1 MYEIKGYE
9 RLRNIGEGAFGKA
22 VLVMCKKLRVHRVIK
37 EINISKMSPRER
49 EEARIEVSVL
59 SQMNHPNIVR
69 YCDSFEDPTSLYI
82 VMEYCDQG
90 DLYHKINAQ
99 KGVLMAESRVLDYF
113 VQICLG
119 LKHIHDRMI
128 LHRDIKTQNI
138 FLNSDGRVKLG
149 DFGIAKVLNHTL
161 DLARTCIGTPY
172 YLSPEICEN
181 KPYNHKSDIW
191 ALGCVLYEMTTL
203 KHAFEAGNMKNL
215 VLKIIRGTYPPVSPK
230 YSYELRC
237 LISQLFR
244 RSPRDRPSIA
254 TILRKP
260 FLTKRIH
267 RFLTETQVAEEFSH
281 TVIHKRKVNVKS
293 AVPGSPVPV
302 GTPAGS
308 ASKRPSVALS
318 PKPNQPVAIKKT
330 KPTECGALRNGKRPT
345 TADSE
350 ANSVASSVQNNTGLD
365 IRRRNEEALAEL
377 NRKRQKEI
385 MDKQKIELRNRI
397 REHGW
402 RNILDLRPSSSEN
415 ASGPPSENQS
425 DRLLVDKNEPVAP
438 NYKPSGPFV
447 SHAAPVNTPIPAA
460 VSRPSCALVVADAY
474 AKYRAELDRMKHE
487 AELRA
492 QAFLHNEPSCKQ
504 NGKPVIMAAK
514 PGVENCGALKQPV
527 PEVLEPKIPP
537 AVNRRPLHLQ
547 QQNNCLDL
555 KPKDQGKE
563 TFFPG
568 FFPAP
573 VPGLGAARRA
583 QLVEEF
589 LMVRRE
595 AARNKARGGGYL
607 MGVAAALGA
616 SPRYAEYDR
625 DPFKKRDNELSV
637 LEERKRKVEEVKNQA
652 EIRAKMLQDHL
663 EQRRRH
669 IYASEIEKET
679 GLCSNKQTKD
689 NYEKC
694 GDNQDDAN
702 KESSVKSSVQP
713 PVAPSISMVLK
724 ILEPPSPHVSPVPPA
739 PFQKPSPRQS
749 CLSNTIQ
756 QTEQGPQLKQQST
769 KAEETLEPN
778 SMHADDSDSITT
790 SADSI
795 MLQKGIDIRKTKR
808 NILRRLNARSADSR
822 RHWNWRYDPE
832 SQAKCGADDQSSCNL
847 TPQSCIEPNANNS
860 PTDIKPAAIPS
871 LAEIKR
877 PDGVGAPCL
886 DPTLRAHWAN
896 QGTTIVRKL
905 SEATITPAICEG
917 TGKAGG
923 IAFEAELDLSASEN
937 PLTLAPR
944 LNKEPSK
951 CAWFS
956 SVEQVDSNQAHPGN
970 DMTPGPSGPGGPNVN
985 LSSSSIPSTNASP
998 SRTLIPNCKE
1008 VVEKP
1013 TLVGTETYNVE
1024 IPQVVKPT
1032 SSSTHVCLFQKVDFL
1047 DDTIYKNATLS
1058 RTPDDL
1064 ACEVHD
1070 LETVPAQLR
1079 NEDGDHT
1086 MEREQTKPV
1095 QSTGS
1100 LPELSQLIGELKQRL
1115 LSGSSADH
1123 SEKND
1128 GALSKLRGGYTEE
1141 ATGVLSSAQ
1150 KVPENVNQSALDRN
1164 TYKVGHSD
1172 EGSITQWTNAR
1183 TEWQF
1188 RNPTVQ
1194 SSAVFSSNLTTTAVE
1209 KEPTFTSR
1217 LLCSSNRACWS
1228 TESISICG
1236 TDTYQVPDKGSW
1248 LRVPDYDSLS
1258 RRSASVD
1265 SQLGISYCGTST
1277 RRTADV
1283 SETAKISA
1291 YEHQH
1296 QLGDTLQSEVKVS
1309 VDDLRD
1315 ENEEFTDNEHATDD
1329 EFSEEL
1335 EEDSEEEHQTKEHR
1349 SVQKNRLAR
1358 LTEVD
1363 EEFGM
1368 SDYDCDSD
1376 IDEDTVEEYEDGD
1389 GQKDEG
1395 RRNSPESNC
1404 FDDEENE
1411 NANMSSDTRFLRLER
1426 MRADL
1431 ERELGIEQLLRA
1443 YNIIQALQEDED
1455 EDITASEK
1463 AVSNV
1468 LGETKAAAYYDRI
1481 LQLVL
1486 ADGAYM
1492 DDD

>member
-1 MYEIKGYE
+1 
-9 RLRNIGEGAFGKA
+9 
-22 VLVMCKKLRVHRVIK
+22 
-37 EINISKMSPRER
+37 
-49 EEARIEVSVL
+49 
-59 SQMNHPNIVR
+59 
-69 YCDSFEDPTSLYI
+69 
-82 VMEYCDQG
+82 MEYCDQG

-99 KGVLMAESRVLDYF
+99 KGVLMAESR
-113 VQICLG
+113 
-119 LKHIHDRMI
+119 
-128 LHRDIKTQNI
+128 
-138 FLNSDGRVKLG
+138 
-149 DFGIAKVLNHTL
+149 
-161 DLARTCIGTPY
+161 
-172 YLSPEICEN
+172 
-181 KPYNHKSDIW
+181 
-191 ALGCVLYEMTTL
+191 
-203 KHAFEAGNMKNL
+203 
-215 VLKIIRGTYPPVSPK
+215 
-230 YSYELRC
+230 
-237 LISQLFR
+237 
-244 RSPRDRPSIA
+244 
-254 TILRKP
+254 
-260 FLTKRIH
+260 
-267 RFLTETQVAEEFSH
+267 QVAEEFSH
-281 TVIHKRKVNVKS
+281 TVIHKRKANVKS
-293 AVPGSPVPV
+293 VVPGSPVPL

-350 ANSVASSVQNNTGLD
+350 ANSVTSSVQSNAGLD
-365 IRRRNEEALAEL
+365 IKRRNEEALAEL

-385 MDKQKIELRNRI
+385 MDKQK
-397 REHGW
+397 
-402 RNILDLRPSSSEN
+402 
-415 ASGPPSENQS
+415 
-425 DRLLVDKNEPVAP
+425 LVDKNESVAQ

-447 SHAAPVNTPIPAA
+447 CHAVPVNAPIPAA

-492 QAFLHNEPSCKQ
+492 QAFVHNEPSCKQ
-504 NGKPVIMAAK
+504 NGKPIFMAAK
-514 PGVENCGALKQPV
+514 PGVENCGPLKQPV
-527 PEVLEPKIPP
+527 LEVLEPKIAP
-537 AVNRRPLHLQ
+537 AIERRPLHLQ
-547 QQNNCLDL
+547 QQNNCLNL
-555 KPKDQGKE
+555 KPKDQGKQ
-563 TFFPG
+563 TFLPG

-625 DPFKKRDNELSV
+625 GPNNLEVCQPLCLLQVARQLYTEGVLDDMLGCSPINNITLLEQLSV

-652 EIRAKMLQDHL
+652 ESRAKMLQDHL
-663 EQRRRH
+663 EQRRRQ
-669 IYASEIEKET
+669 ICASEIEKET
-679 GLCSNKQTKD
+679 GLCSNNQTED
-689 NYEKC
+689 SYEKC
-694 GDNQDDAN
+694 GSNQENAN

-724 ILEPPSPHVSPVPPA
+724 ILEPPSPHVSPVPPTS
-739 PFQKPSPRQS
+739 FQKASPRQA
-749 CLSNTIQ
+749 CLSNSIQ
-756 QTEQGPQLKQQST
+756 QTEQGPQKKQPST

-778 SMHADDSDSITT
+778 SMHVDDSDSIST

-795 MLQKGIDIRKTKR
+795 LLQKGIDIRKTKR

-822 RHWNWRYDPE
+822 RHWNWQYDPP

-847 TPQSCIEPNANNS
+847 IPQSGIEPNANNS
-860 PTDIKPAAIPS
+860 PTDIKPAAISS
-871 LAEIKR
+871 LAETKR
-877 PDGVGAPCL
+877 PDGAGATCL
-886 DPTLRAHWAN
+886 DPNPRAHWAN

-917 TGKAGG
+917 TRKVGG

-951 CAWFS
+951 CAWLS
-956 SVEQVDSNQAHPGN
+956 PAEQVGSNQAHPGN

-985 LSSSSIPSTNASP
+985 LSSSSIPSTNSSP

-1013 TLVGTETYNVE
+1013 TLVKMDTYNVE
-1024 IPQVVKPT
+1024 IPQVVKPA

-1058 RTPDDL
+1058 RTSDAS

-1070 LETVPAQLR
+1070 LEPVPAQLQ
-1079 NEDGDHT
+1079 NENGGHT
-1086 MEREQTKPV
+1086 MGQEQAEPV

-1115 LSGSSADH
+1115 LSDSSIDH
-1123 SEKND
+1123 PKKDD
-1128 GALSKLRGGYTEE
+1128 GALNNMPSGYTEE
-1141 ATGVLSSAQ
+1141 VTRVLSSAQ
-1150 KVPENVNQSALDRN
+1150 EVPENVNQSALDRN
-1164 TYKVGHSD
+1164 TYKLIHSD
-1172 EGSITQWTNAR
+1172 EGSIIQQTNAQ

-1194 SSAVFSSNLTTTAVE
+1194 SSAVFSSNLTATAVG
-1209 KEPTFTSR
+1209 KEPIFAPR
-1217 LLCSSNRACWS
+1217 LLCSSKRACWS

-1236 TDTYQVPDKGSW
+1236 TDTYQIPDKESW
-1248 LRVPDYDSLS
+1248 LRVPDCGSLS
-1258 RRSASVD
+1258 RRFASVD
-1265 SQLGISYCGTST
+1265 SQLGISYCGSST

-1283 SETAKISA
+1283 SETVKISA

-1296 QLGDTLQSEVKVS
+1296 QLGEVRVS

-1315 ENEEFTDNEHATDD
+1315 ESEEFTDNEHATDD

-1335 EEDSEEEHQTKEHR
+1335 EEDSEEEHQAKDHR

-1363 EEFGM
+1363 EEFGV

-1389 GQKDEG
+1389 RQKDER

-1404 FDDEENE
+1404 FDEEENE

-1431 ERELGIEQLLRA
+1431 ERELGIEKLLRA

-1492 DDD
+1492 DACISRSASFISDD